1 MGCAARAFALA
12 VEVVIPQEQLLKIA
26 ALLFDFTKSAL
37 IVDLPSNNWCESN
50 GRLSVFSEKRIVVNL
65 DSSNQR
71 ASRSLGSL
79 LTGILYVA
87 MIQPSTLQSFPLEA
101 GIQAIKDSVNFTD
114 FEAFYNHLLENLP
127 QNSPETR
134 KRYTSLVVR
143 WLFPDR
149 KLGGLLP
156 RAWQSYQDD
165 QLLLELAR
173 VTVLEIEP
181 VIARFVTTVIQSMPV
196 GRKFDSAQ
204 ARDFITSIYGAYKKD
219 SYDRLLV
226 ASRQLGFLARLGN
239 KSWVVASV
247 REPTD
252 ALLILLHARL
262 APTPC
267 IVRLSDLLAEPF
279 WRYLGLR
286 QPDEVRAIL
295 HDAHAAGLLARYST
309 VDQLEQVTT
318 RYTLEEYLS
327 RALRLRS

>member
-1 MGCAARAFALA
+1 
-12 VEVVIPQEQLLKIA
+12 
-26 ALLFDFTKSAL
+26 
-37 IVDLPSNNWCESN
+37 
-50 GRLSVFSEKRIVVNL
+50 
-65 DSSNQR
+65 
-71 ASRSLGSL
+71 
-79 LTGILYVA
+79 

-204 ARDFITSIYGAYKKD
+204 ARDFITSIYGAYKKAVVEAYLRSGD
-219 SYDRLLV
+219 CFEKLNDKAAALKTY
-226 ASRQLGFLARLGN
+226 QEFLASDFAPGTAAAAFARQRIAALSGGG
-239 KSWVVASV
+239 AS
-247 REPTD
+247 
-252 ALLILLHARL
+252 
-262 APTPC
+262 
-267 IVRLSDLLAEPF
+267 
-279 WRYLGLR
+279 
-286 QPDEVRAIL
+286 
-295 HDAHAAGLLARYST
+295 
-309 VDQLEQVTT
+309 
-318 RYTLEEYLS
+318 
-327 RALRLRS
+327 